1 VSAAPAIL
9 LVEDDDSLRLVL
21 TRELQRA
28 GFTAH
33 SLRDGSGVIAALGR
47 HDPDAVVLDLNLP
60 GTPGMDILAQVVA
73 ADPTL
78 PVVVCTGHGS
88 VAVAVQA
95 MQRGAFDFLQKPVEL
110 DTLEQTVRRAVAHGR
125 LLRENLRLRAAA
137 AHAAVDALR
146 VAASSPAAQ
155 RLDRQVQRVAAKAGV
170 RVCTHMHTYS
180 AHDDQPMPTHTKPG
194 PSTLQ
199 RVCARAVC
207 GARPR
212 RV

>member
-125 LLRENLRLRAAA
+125 LLRENLRLRALQEASASVEGSILAA
-137 AHAAVDALR
+137 EIINISASGIDYFFPGFQVELGQRQSINALR
-146 VAASSPAAQ
+146 
-155 RLDRQVQRVAAKAGV
+155 
-170 RVCTHMHTYS
+170 
-180 AHDDQPMPTHTKPG
+180 
-194 PSTLQ
+194 
-199 RVCARAVC
+199 
-207 GARPR
+207 
-212 RV
+212 